1 VKLPWPRSA
10 AVNAIQVSTRASV
23 AAALALFVANRL
35 ELQFPVYA
43 LIAAIIVTDLSAT
56 TTRGLALQRLLG
68 TFVGATL
75 GAAISV
81 ATVGIPEA
89 RPIIVTLAILA
100 TMLISH
106 LLGIPAAAKLAGY
119 VCAIVLVNFND
130 HPWLYAAH
138 RSLETILGIATAVS
152 VSFIPKL
159 ITVDDGSEL
168 AAKTT
173 QK

>member
-1 VKLPWPRSA
+1 
-10 AVNAIQVSTRASV
+10 V
-23 AAALALFVANRL
+23 AAAFALFLARQLSL
-35 ELQFPVYA
+35 EFPVYA
-43 LIAAIIVTDLSAT
+43 LIAAIIVTDLSPG

-68 TFVGATL
+68 TLVGATL

-81 ATVGIPEA
+81 ATAGFPEA
-89 RPIIVTLAILA
+89 RPVIVTLAILA

-106 LLGIPAAAKLAGY
+106 LLGIQAAAKLAGY

-130 HPWLYAAH
+130 HPWFYAVH
-138 RSLETILGIATAVS
+138 RSIETILGIATAVC

-159 ITVDDGSEL
+159 ITVEEGSEL
-168 AAKTT
+168 TAKTL